1 MQGVAIYLSY
11 GLQCYMP
18 ISILYEDYA
27 VPLIRNGCKGSPFF
41 WDLVV
46 RFGVTAVTC
55 EFHT

>member
-1 MQGVAIYLSY
+1 
-11 GLQCYMP
+11 MP